1 MISFERSEKEIKEK
15 KEQLLRPCSHL
26 TLVFPFSL
34 LSPDSD
40 SKTIYSFAT
49 KPHKCER
56 TKGKNAFYSYICS
69 CFMTSDCQIHFTRAT
84 DFFRI
89 NYYKASWMSIWS
101 LNTSEDK
108 TYHRGGQNDSSV
120 QNQIN
125 YQ

>member
-15 KEQLLRPCSHL
+15 KEQPFACSSH
-26 TLVFPFSL
+26 PFSH
-34 LSPDSD
+34 SRP
-40 SKTIYSFAT
+40 TAT
-49 KPHKCER
+49 AKPLTVPQSKPHKFKR
-56 TKGKNAFYSYICS
+56 TKGKIKFYSHICS
-69 CFMTSDCQIHFTRAT
+69 CFMTADCQMHFTRAT

-89 NYYKASWMSIWS
+89 NYYKASWRSIWR

-120 QNQIN
+120 QDAIN

>member
-15 KEQLLRPCSHL
+15 KEQTFRHTSPV
-26 TLVFPFSL
+26 LVLPFFPFR
-34 LSPDSD
+34 P
-40 SKTIYSFAT
+40 IAT
-49 KPHKCER
+49 AKPFSVSQLKPHKFKR
-56 TKGKNAFYSYICS
+56 TKGKIKFYSHICS
-69 CFMTSDCQIHFTRAT
+69 CFISADCQIHFTHAT

-89 NYYKASWMSIWS
+89 NYYKASWRSIWR

-120 QNQIN
+120 QDQIN

>member
-15 KEQLLRPCSHL
+15 KEQLLACSSHSFSHILSRP
-26 TLVFPFSL
+26 
-34 LSPDSD
+34 
-40 SKTIYSFAT
+40 IAT
-49 KPHKCER
+49 AKLFTVSQPKPHKFKR
-56 TKGKNAFYSYICS
+56 TKGKIKFCSHICS
-69 CFMTSDCQIHFTRAT
+69 CFMTADCQIHFTRAT

-89 NYYKASWMSIWS
+89 NYYKASWRSIWR
-101 LNTSEDK
+101 LNASEDK

>member
-1 MISFERSEKEIKEK
+1 MSFYRTKRSEVRYNDKRKSN
-15 KEQLLRPCSHL
+15 LPPVPHTR
-26 TLVFPFSL
+26 FL

-40 SKTIYSFAT
+40 SKIIYSFT
-49 KPHKCER
+49 HQTHNLER
-56 TKGKNAFYSYICS
+56 TKGKIKFCSHICS

-89 NYYKASWMSIWS
+89 NYYKASWRSIWR
-101 LNTSEDK
+101 LNGSEDK

-120 QNQIN
+120 QDAIN